1 MSHLKYP
8 RSVNPE
14 LHNVNILALVFTSKL
29 SCIMWK
35 DFLFGL
41 SFRCVM
47 KMDHHCPWIN
57 NCCGHTNHAYFTS
70 FLLLAPLGCSHAAII
85 FIMTMYTQLYER
97 VSPNHSHL
105 HNTLVG
111 ILCLQ
116 NPIYTG
122 FDTNSK
128 LLFYPLS
135 ADIIW
140 LEHRKDWHEC
150 RAPVS
155 AHYALQRTCLCCYAL
170 CLRLGTGHH
179 YCCWHAFLYTGTWPS
194 RNSFSELTK
203 LSLTNITSDCWYSFF
218 QMKVILRNKTSIE
231 SWIEEKVPTLIY
243 IAAHL
248 FQMLITPLS
257 RAFFTQTFTFQL
269 LSPLS
274 TKAKDRIQHYQTGEE
289 FIFPYDLGSRWM
301 NFKRVFTWSGTPTGD
316 GLEWPVHPKC
326 HQHTLTVCLLSRSLL
341 MRLS

>member
-14 LHNVNILALVFTSKL
+14 LHNVNMLALVFTSKL

-35 DFLFGL
+35 DFLLGL
-41 SFRCVM
+41 SSSDAWWRWTITALGSTTAVDIQTTPTSPVSYCWPHWAAHMLPSSLLWLCTRSSTKGSVRTIVICIIHLLVYCVN
-47 KMDHHCPWIN
+47 KIPFTLVLTQI
-57 NCCGHTNHAYFTS
+57 TS
-70 FLLLAPLGCSHAAII
+70 F
-85 FIMTMYTQLYER
+85 F
-97 VSPNHSHL
+97 
-105 HNTLVG
+105 
-111 ILCLQ
+111 
-116 NPIYTG
+116 
-122 FDTNSK
+122 F
-128 LLFYPLS
+128 FPLS

-155 AHYALQRTCLCCYAL
+155 AHYALQRTRLCCYTL

-194 RNSFSELTK
+194 RNSLSELTK

-248 FQMLITPLS
+248 FQMLITTLS
-257 RAFFTQTFTFQL
+257 RAFSRKLSHFNS
-269 LSPLS
+269 SPLS

-341 MRLS
+341 MRLN